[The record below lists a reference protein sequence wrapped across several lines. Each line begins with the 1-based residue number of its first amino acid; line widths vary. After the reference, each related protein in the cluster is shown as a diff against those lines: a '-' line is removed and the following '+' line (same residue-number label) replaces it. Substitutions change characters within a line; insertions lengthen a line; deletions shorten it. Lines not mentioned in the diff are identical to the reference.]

1 MNMEYQTA
9 GGAATASGMNFQHRV
24 AAWVAVHILAEK
36 DASPPWDLP
45 SDVTLEWIRCETEQS
60 VDDLLV
66 GTSDNGYIY
75 AQVKRRVQRSKS
87 AESELASALDQF
99 VRQFIACRSASSGQV
114 CNRPLDPEKD
124 RLVLIISPSSS
135 RSIKDHLPIV
145 LNRIRYLTQQQSL
158 DEAARNRSERE
169 VLDVTKEHLC
179 RSWRQCSGG
188 DPSEDEL
195 RQILSLMRVQV
206 LDVDGGGDN
215 EREALNLLRQAVL
228 QDPEQDQV
236 AWHRLINLCATL
248 ASQRS
253 RADRKLLQRG
263 LLNSG
268 ICLKAAQSYRS
279 DIDRL
284 RRYSANTLSALARHA
299 EIRIGSNTI
308 KIERPCVRAL
318 RDAVEEDSIVVVGE
332 PGAGKSGAL
341 YDFVKILEEQR
352 RDYVFMAADRLPAR
366 SPGELQAE
374 IGMDHELPEVLDNW
388 PGLEPAFLVIDALDA
403 ARDASTAKTLQ
414 DLIRQVIEKKGRWRV
429 IVAIRKFDLRYS
441 KELKSP
447 FRGSPPTDFQDP
459 EFEHLRHLNIPCL
472 SDDEL
477 DQIAEQVP
485 EIEQLFRVTSH
496 KLHEMLRVPFNLQ
509 LMAELLS
516 EGVRPEELTPIRTQI
531 ELLDRYW
538 THQIIRD
545 DSQGDAREALLREMC
560 EKMVANRSLR
570 VDRSEIARAETST
583 ILTDLL
589 STQVLVEWQPSP
601 EAKPER
607 YILSFAHH
615 VLFDYAV
622 ARLLL
627 RGDPRKVVQRLTD
640 DRDLVIVIRPSLV
653 LHFHHLWNAD
663 PEHRQ
668 FWNLVFQIIQ
678 TPEIPEIGKLIG
690 PSVAAELAKAP
701 SDLEFL
707 CSALESSD
715 SRCRE
720 TAEHAFR
727 HLIGSL
733 LASIPNQVKPD
744 QVKVVGPNAG
754 PWCKLLERISR
765 NLRVPTA
772 YSVRLL
778 LSVICEH
785 PENLTPE
792 QLTAAGHAARR
803 LLEFAWSHEPRDD
816 RLVIDALQCV
826 CRTFESDCAA
836 SAELIRRCI
845 EPSHLAQFGYQEMPW
860 LAQEVERL
868 IPLDPRLVG
877 EIYRAAF
884 AHEESSQELTPVGQ
898 SLILPLFSNR
908 QQDYRMALYELTKVF
923 PQFLEHAPEEAT
935 GVLIDVMEIYVAK
948 RHPPAPSERDQEET
962 FDFNGHN
969 AWILTDYSAI
979 WDEGDTYRDNEP
991 VKMLDAFQQYLES
1004 LAGHPEE
1011 IEKLRRLVRIIVLK
1025 NRLAVL
1031 WRRLL
1036 IAGTRFPETLGKE
1049 ILPLVYAVPILTG
1062 FDTSYNAGEFLK
1074 VIFPI
1079 LKPEERQRIERTIL
1093 SIPNA
1098 VPENRRATAK
1108 QTLNLLLGCLPE
1120 KYIVAEET
1128 RHLLVKLKKE
1138 GNIPLNEP
1146 PMRFK
1151 GIKVGAYGEE
1161 EYLRDQGVPVEAEVN
1176 RRIQELEHPVK
1187 EFADRHLNSVPDF
1200 SECMNIL
1207 PALRALFNALERAD
1221 ADDVHPKQHDYAWET
1236 LTKACAQIAR
1246 LETLSCDD
1254 ESGTF
1259 VKDVLIR
1266 ASHHP
1271 EPTPDPQRDSQFDK
1285 FPPWEGPA
1293 ARIEA
1298 AKGLILLARHKLCA
1312 DSEVLD
1318 AIQRLSGDPVPAVR
1332 FQIAS
1337 RLDALF
1343 RTAPELM
1350 WCIAERMSQQEQS
1363 RGVLQGFLVSLSKLA
1378 GAEPDRVAGLAKRI
1392 YDRIKED
1399 PGAKKVR
1406 EYCVGLLTNLYI
1418 WRNHPLCGDIIMKIV
1433 CNLSDYLDE
1442 ASHVIARLNKPLTHG
1457 PISPSDPQADAVR
1470 QRTIDLV
1477 RKLLKSIWRTWCN
1490 LKQRNQNLPFD
1501 EWPQKDQNEARTLW
1515 QLIDNIALEVYFASG
1530 ADDAKYQRDQKQ
1542 RVLPSLEARR
1552 FYREVTQILDEL
1564 AQIGHPRIAH
1574 TLLETLEFFVPIDPR
1589 GVFLRVGTVVRTAQQ
1604 WGYQYES
1611 LAADLIVR
1619 LIERYLA
1626 DYRALLQED
1635 KECRKV
1641 LIEILDVFVKAGWPS
1656 ARRLAY
1662 RLEEIFR

>member
-1 MNMEYQTA
+1 MNTA
-9 GGAATASGMNFQHRV
+9 GSTGGAATAGGMDFQHRV

-36 DASPPWDLP
+36 DVTPPWDL
-45 SDVTLEWIRCETEQS
+45 SSGTTLEWIRCETEQP

-75 AQVKRRVQRSKS
+75 AQIKRRIRLSKS

-99 VRQFIACRSASSGQV
+99 VRQFITCRSASSGQV
-114 CNRPLDPEKD
+114 CNRPLEPEKD
-124 RLVLIISPSSS
+124 RLVLITSASSS
-135 RSIKDHLPIV
+135 RPIKDHLPVV
-145 LNRIRYLTQQQSL
+145 LNRIRHLTQQQLL
-158 DEAARNRSERE
+158 DEAAKNQRERE
-169 VLDVTKEHLC
+169 ALDVIKEHLC
-179 RSWRQCSGG
+179 RSWRGCLGNH
-188 DPSEDEL
+188 PSEDEL
-195 RQILSLMRVQV
+195 RQIFSLMRVQV
-206 LDVDGGGDN
+206 LDVDGGGND

-228 QDPEQDQV
+228 QDPEQDQM
-236 AWHRLINLCATL
+236 AWHSLINLCATL

-253 RADRKLLQRG
+253 GADRKLLQRG

-268 ICLKAAQSYRS
+268 ICLKAARSYRN
-279 DIDRL
+279 DIGRL
-284 RRYSANTLSALARHA
+284 RRYSANTLSALSRHA

-318 RDAVEEDSIVVVGE
+318 RDAAEENSIVVVGE

-352 RDYVFMAADRLPAR
+352 RDYVFIAADRLPAR
-366 SPGELQAE
+366 SPGELRAE
-374 IGMDHELPEVLDNW
+374 IGLNRELLEVLDNW
-388 PGLEPAFLVIDALDA
+388 LGLKSAFLVIDALDA
-403 ARDASTAKTLQ
+403 ARDASTVGMLR

-441 KELKSP
+441 EELKSL
-447 FRGSPPTDFQDP
+447 FRGNPPTDFQDP
-459 EFEHLRHLNIPCL
+459 EFKHLRHLNIRCL

-477 DQIAEQVP
+477 NQIAEQLL
-485 EIEQLFRVTSH
+485 EIEQLFHIASP
-496 KLHEMLRVPFNLQ
+496 KLRELLHVPFYLQ

-516 EGVRPEELTPIRTQI
+516 EGVRPEELTPIRTQL

-538 THQIIRD
+538 VHRIIRD
-545 DSQGDAREALLREMC
+545 DSQGDAREAVLREVC
-560 EKMVANRSLR
+560 EKMVANRSFR
-570 VDRSEIARAETST
+570 VDRSEIARAETGE
-583 ILTDLL
+583 ILADLL

-607 YILSFAHH
+607 YILSFSHH

-622 ARLLL
+622 SRLLL
-627 RGDPRKVVQRLTD
+627 RGDQKKVIQRLVN

-653 LHFHHLWNAD
+653 FHFHYLWNAD
-663 PEHRQ
+663 PEHQQ
-668 FWNLVFQIIQ
+668 FWGLIFQIIQ

-690 PSVAAELAKAP
+690 PSVAAELSKALP
-701 SDLEFL
+701 DLELL

-715 SRCRE
+715 PRCRE
-720 TAEHAFR
+720 TAEHALR

-733 LASIPNQVKPD
+733 LAGIPD
-744 QVKVVGPNAG
+744 QVKLIGPDAG

-765 NLRVPTA
+765 NLRLPTA
-772 YSVRLL
+772 YSVRSL

-803 LLEFAWSHEPRDD
+803 LLEFAWSHEPRDH
-816 RLVIDALQCV
+816 RLIIHALQCV
-826 CRTFESDCAA
+826 CRTFESDHAA

-860 LAQEVERL
+860 LAREVKRL
-868 IPLDPRLVG
+868 IPLDPRLVE

-884 AHEESSQELTPVGQ
+884 AHEETSQEPTPLGQ
-898 SLILPLFSNR
+898 GLILPLVSNR
-908 QQDYRMALYELTKVF
+908 QQDYQMALYELAEVF

-948 RHPPAPSERDQEET
+948 RHPPASGERDREET

-969 AWILTDYSAI
+969 ARILADYSAV
-979 WDEGDTYRDNEP
+979 WDEGDTYRDDEP

-1004 LAGHPEE
+1004 LAGRPEE
-1011 IEKLRRLVRIIVLK
+1011 IEKLRRLVRIIVSK

-1036 IAGTRFPETLGKE
+1036 IAGTRFPETLGRE
-1049 ILPLVYAVPILTG
+1049 ILPLVCAVPVLTG

-1079 LKPEERQRIERTIL
+1079 LEPEERQRIERVIL
-1093 SIPNA
+1093 GIPNA
-1098 VPENRRATAK
+1098 VSEDRREAAERMLNR
-1108 QTLNLLLGCLPE
+1108 LLGCLPE
-1120 KYIVAEET
+1120 DYIVTEDA
-1128 RHLLVKLKKE
+1128 RRLLVELKNR
-1138 GNIPLNEP
+1138 GDTPANEP
-1146 PMRFK
+1146 PVYIETGWGK
-1151 GIKVGAYGEE
+1151 YSEE
-1161 EYLRDQGVPVEAEVN
+1161 EYLREQGVPVEAEAN
-1176 RRIQELEHPVK
+1176 RRIQELERPVK
-1187 EFADRHLNSVPDF
+1187 EFANKHLNSVPNF

-1207 PALRALFNALERAD
+1207 PNLKALLNALERAD
-1221 ADDVHPKQHDYAWET
+1221 ADGVHPKQRDYAWGT
-1236 LTKACAQIAR
+1236 LAEACVRIAR

-1254 ESGTF
+1254 ELSTF

-1266 ASHHP
+1266 ASSHS
-1271 EPTPDPQRDSQFDK
+1271 EPAPDPQHDARFDES
-1285 FPPWEGPA
+1285 PSWGSPA

-1298 AKGLILLARHKLCA
+1298 AKGLILLARHKPCA

-1318 AIQRLSGDPVPAVR
+1318 AIQRLSEDPVPAVR
-1332 FQIAS
+1332 YQIAS
-1337 RLDALF
+1337 HLNTLY

-1363 RGVLQGFLVSLSKLA
+1363 RGVLQGFLVSLSRLA
-1378 GAEPDRVAGLAKRI
+1378 GAKPDHVVNLTKRI
-1392 YDRIKED
+1392 YDRIREGS
-1399 PGAKKVR
+1399 GAKKVR
-1406 EYCVGLLTNLYI
+1406 EYCVSLFTDLYI
-1418 WRNHPLCGDIIMKIV
+1418 WLDHVLCRDVVMKIV
-1433 CNLSDYLDE
+1433 CNPANYSDE
-1442 ASHVIARLNKPLTHG
+1442 AFYVLARLRKPLTYG
-1457 PISPSDPQADAVR
+1457 PTSPPNPEADAIR
-1470 QRTIDLV
+1470 QRALH
-1477 RKLLKSIWRTWCN
+1477 LLQN
-1490 LKQRNQNLPFD
+1490 LLQSAEEAWHSLEQRNLDTPLNQWLQD
-1501 EWPQKDQNEARTLW
+1501 DRDKAKTLW
-1515 QLIDNIALEVYFASG
+1515 QLIDRIASEVYFASG
-1530 ADDAKYQRDQKQ
+1530 AYDAKRQGVQVQVERPK
-1542 RVLPSLEARR
+1542 PESER
-1552 FYREVTQILDEL
+1552 FYCEATSILDEL
-1564 AQIGHPRIAH
+1564 AQIGHPSIAH
-1574 TLLETLEFFVPIDPR
+1574 HLLETLEFFVPINPR
-1589 GVFLRVGTVVRTAQQ
+1589 DVFLRIGAVVRAAQR

-1635 KECRKV
+1635 KECREM
-1641 LIEILDVFVKAGWPS
+1641 LIEVLDVFVQAGWPS
-1656 ARRLAY
+1656 ARRLAH